1 MSLIIKSRFIVLL
14 FVTLLL
20 GCGGSSSSDSSIVS
34 QVSIAGTGS
43 TLQVKLVDAS
53 GALVKDSAID
63 VNSTDAFVQATVR
76 DSLGVPIPRQLVTFS
91 TNPVYGSFLNGSTAI
106 AGSTVTGTY
115 TVSQI
120 KGITDASGI
129 AKVQLGGRT
138 LGADAVLA
146 EVKISTTSVSTS
158 MPYQIT
164 SALAT
169 IPSGLVFNSALPTQL
184 MINTIPTGTRQ
195 STVKFNVNNNRGGGV
210 SGQSVR
216 MSLDAQSVSAG
227 VTFVQSD
234 GTGSNT
240 AQTVKSDI
248 DGVVQIVVN
257 AGSLPTSVIVTAVM
271 VSNPVITATSLNL
284 SVSNGRIKQGT
295 MSLSNFAKYVEGFD
309 LDGVSTVLTVIVTD
323 RLGNPVPSGTV
334 INFITSHGLI
344 GRFDTF
350 GTFGTSTEFAQA
362 YGSCTLDS
370 ASTCKV
376 ALISSG
382 VRPSNGQV
390 NVLAYADGE
399 EAFVELPG
407 LSAGTTNRWMAG
419 YPFTDMGSAYLDVNG
434 NGVYDVGIDQ
444 VIPGGQTGTAVCAGT
459 ALSIANTCDGTW
471 SDFIRVRERLTVIW
485 STSQAKISLV
495 GSRAATGFV
504 FSVLD
509 LNGNPMATGSTVVI
523 NKIATNV
530 TTSTVSST
538 GAIVTTV
545 TPNTCKILDTS
556 PGSTLANANN
566 YTVLLDGGPDCNSAV
581 FKVTVTSQPS
591 GVLSTTIFQ

>member
-1 MSLIIKSRFIVLL
+1 
-14 FVTLLL
+14 
-20 GCGGSSSSDSSIVS
+20 
-34 QVSIAGTGS
+34 
-43 TLQVKLVDAS
+43 
-53 GALVKDSAID
+53 
-63 VNSTDAFVQATVR
+63 
-76 DSLGVPIPRQLVTFS
+76 
-91 TNPVYGSFLNGSTAI
+91 
-106 AGSTVTGTY
+106 
-115 TVSQI
+115 
-120 KGITDASGI
+120 
-129 AKVQLGGRT
+129 
-138 LGADAVLA
+138 
-146 EVKISTTSVSTS
+146 
-158 MPYQIT
+158 
-164 SALAT
+164 
-169 IPSGLVFNSALPTQL
+169 
-184 MINTIPTGTRQ
+184 
-195 STVKFNVNNNRGGGV
+195 
-210 SGQSVR
+210 
-216 MSLDAQSVSAG
+216 
-227 VTFVQSD
+227 
-234 GTGSNT
+234 
-240 AQTVKSDI
+240 
-248 DGVVQIVVN
+248 
-257 AGSLPTSVIVTAVM
+257 
-271 VSNPVITATSLNL
+271 
-284 SVSNGRIKQGT
+284 
-295 MSLSNFAKYVEGFD
+295 
-309 LDGVSTVLTVIVTD
+309 
-323 RLGNPVPSGTV
+323 
-334 INFITSHGLI
+334 
-344 GRFDTF
+344 
-350 GTFGTSTEFAQA
+350 
-362 YGSCTLDS
+362 
-370 ASTCKV
+370 
-376 ALISSG
+376 

-495 GSRAATGFV
+495 GSRAAAGFV